1 MFNLNHKLY
10 LLISKF
16 LEEQQKIEKLQK
28 LAESATFDS
37 SVKFYGNCVNHQ
49 NDKSLIKIGE
59 NRVILGELAIFAYGG
74 KIEIG
79 KDCYMGEGTRI
90 RSANS
95 IKIGNEVIIA
105 DDVNIYDTDAHSL
118 NYVLRQKEFMEVLIL
133 NNLIKDAKDVDIQS
147 APVVIEDHVW
157 IGFNVAILKGVTI
170 EKGAIIGAGSVVTQ
184 DVEPFTVVAGN
195 PAKIIKR
202 L

>member
-95 IKIGNEVIIA
+95 IKIGNEVIIS
-105 DDVNIYDTDAHSL
+105 DDVSIYDTDAHSL

-133 NNLIKDAKDVDIQS
+133 NNLIKDAEDVDIQS
-147 APVVIEDHVW
+147 APVVI
-157 IGFNVAILKGVTI
+157 
-170 EKGAIIGAGSVVTQ
+170 
-184 DVEPFTVVAGN
+184 
-195 PAKIIKR
+195 
-202 L
+202 

>member
-90 RSANS
+90 RSAKNLENS
-95 IKIGNEVIIA
+95 SNRICDNNA
-105 DDVNIYDTDAHSL
+105 DFYGML
-118 NYVLRQKEFMEVLIL
+118 N
-133 NNLIKDAKDVDIQS
+133 
-147 APVVIEDHVW
+147 
-157 IGFNVAILKGVTI
+157 
-170 EKGAIIGAGSVVTQ
+170 
-184 DVEPFTVVAGN
+184 
-195 PAKIIKR
+195 
-202 L
+202 